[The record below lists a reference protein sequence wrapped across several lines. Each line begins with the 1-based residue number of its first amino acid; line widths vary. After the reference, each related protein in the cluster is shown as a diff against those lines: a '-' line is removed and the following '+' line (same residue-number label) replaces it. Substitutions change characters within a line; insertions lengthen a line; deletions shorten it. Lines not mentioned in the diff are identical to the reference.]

1 MIYFIIL
8 LLSCLVGCS
17 TKTDNCVYIDD
28 SIINIDSLN
37 INEVLNK
44 SIAVENKSADTINID
59 TIVTSC
65 ECVSILK
72 KVYRLLPYQ
81 KDSIVFTFNVDQAG
95 YISRG
100 LSIKI
105 GNEITSIIVEG
116 EVINQKK

>member
-17 TKTDNCVYIDD
+17 TKNDNCVYIDD

-72 KVYRLLPYQ
+72 KVHRLLPYQ

-105 GNEITSIIVEG
+105 GNEITSIILEG